1 MLDPKLVRTE
11 TSEIAEKLAVKKY
24 KFDIELFASLEES
37 RKEIQSRTE
46 ELQNERN
53 TRSKSIGKAK
63 AAGEAKKEGEESPT
77 DSDQPTED
85 KTTTDEEIA
94 PPPVEEAE
102 APATSHSKE
111 EVSESPAPESP
122 APPADAHGRSCIL

>member
-53 TRSKSIGKAK
+53 TRSKSC
-63 AAGEAKKEGEESPT
+63 SQVPT
-77 DSDQPTED
+77 SATTVSANAMKIVRLS
-85 KTTTDEEIA
+85 KTLKIA
-94 PPPVEEAE
+94 FQIVM
-102 APATSHSKE
+102 
-111 EVSESPAPESP
+111 
-122 APPADAHGRSCIL
+122 RILFLCSS